1 MVDLQLW
8 AFQHPELSR
17 PAVHERTD
25 AGAVVRLGHDESQHS
40 GRGAHA
46 TKSAVLPTL
55 QPEGD
60 DDGINMAEHCKRSM
74 VTHNS

>member
-1 MVDLQLW
+1 MVLLRT
-8 AFQHPELSR
+8 FQHLELSG

-40 GRGAHA
+40 GRGAYA
-46 TKSAVLPTL
+46 SQPTMLPTL

-60 DDGINMAEHCKRSM
+60 DDKNY
-74 VTHNS
+74 